1 MEVVRKKRKGQKL
14 KGGDLYKGTKIETQI
29 NHPPRKMT
37 LFVKHR
43 FPREEITNLTSNF
56 T

>member
-29 NHPPRKMT
+29 NGPSFFKKRGLKKIDS
-37 LFVKHR
+37 F
-43 FPREEITNLTSNF
+43 
-56 T
+56 